1 MEAWADDNAA
11 RYKAYV
17 DSLNIEGE
25 RLMTVDMTTMA
36 YTSLRLLTE
45 VFGHRIYCGMF
56 STTHG
61 DSSSYKVM
69 SYDEHH
75 WDDSDMDLVILEE
88 ELITAPLLSADSI
101 GDDGSF
107 VRDASNQQKWCA

>member
-1 MEAWADDNAA
+1 
-11 RYKAYV
+11 
-17 DSLNIEGE
+17 
-25 RLMTVDMTTMA
+25 MTVDMTTMA

-107 VRDASNQQKWCA
+107 VRDASNPTEVVRVDRYARILQGIMEYALD